1 LARIGL
7 YSTVIIVVFGVL
19 IPFFIFRLCRWLGFK
34 PLLALSFFIGLVYG
48 ALKAEYAW
56 YGKGILGNAAL
67 MAASGLVL
75 SAYVALSYG
84 GASLVGRAA
93 SSLRR

>member
-1 LARIGL
+1 MARIGL
-7 YSTVIIVVFGVL
+7 YSTLIIVVFGVL
-19 IPFFIFRLCRWLGFK
+19 IPFFIFRLCRWIGLRPF
-34 PLLALSFFIGLVYG
+34 LALTFFAGLLYG

>member
-1 LARIGL
+1 MARIGL
-7 YSTVIIVVFGVL
+7 YSTLIIVVFGVL
-19 IPFFIFRLCRWLGFK
+19 VPFFVFSLCRRIGFR
-34 PLLALSFFIGLVYG
+34 PLLGLTFFGGLLYG
-48 ALKAEYAW
+48 ALKVEYPW

-75 SAYVALSYG
+75 AAYVALSYG
-84 GASLVGRAA
+84 GASLVARTA

>member
-1 LARIGL
+1 LARIGVF
-7 YSTVIIVVFGVL
+7 STLIIVFFGFVV
-19 IPFFIFRLCRWLGFK
+19 PFFIFKLCRWIDFRLFLGLTF
-34 PLLALSFFIGLVYG
+34 LIGLLYG
-48 ALKAEYAW
+48 ALKAEYPW
-56 YGKGILGNAAL
+56 SGNGILGNAAL

-75 SAYVALSYG
+75 AAYVALSYG

>member
-19 IPFFIFRLCRWLGFK
+19 IPFLIFRLCRWIGFRL
-34 PLLALSFFIGLVYG
+34 LLALSFFIGLLYG

-56 YGKGILGNAAL
+56 YGNGILGNAAL

-75 SAYVALSYG
+75 IAYVALSYG

>member
-1 LARIGL
+1 MARIGL
-7 YSTVIIVVFGVL
+7 YSTLIILVFGVL
-19 IPFFIFRLCRWLGFK
+19 IPFFIFRLCRWIGFK
-34 PLLALSFFIGLVYG
+34 PFLGLTFFGGLLYG
-48 ALKAEYAW
+48 ALKAEYPW

-75 SAYVALSYG
+75 VAYVALSYG
-84 GASLVGRAA
+84 GASLVGRTA